1 MLVGE
6 PDPVAVEVGLDDF
19 VGFDDVVGLV
29 DLVGLTS
36 TVGLGEVDGCST
48 VLVVGADGVR
58 CWVLREDAGA
68 DELRCCT
75 VLLPP
80 SLAVWPWR

>member
-19 VGFDDVVGLV
+19 VGFGDVVGLV

-36 TVGLGEVDGCST
+36 TVGLGVVDGDST
-48 VLVVGADGVR
+48 VLVDGADGVR
-58 CWVLREDAGA
+58 CSVLREGAGA
-68 DELRCCT
+68 DEFRCCT
-75 VLLPP
+75 VLPP
-80 SLAVWPWR
+80 SPAVWPWR